1 MTKKNKLWIA
11 LGAVTLAIVL
21 ALGVFMLQSGGTA
34 NVISQEKAQTL
45 IDDSFAKMPG
55 AVATTSMK
63 YIAENSYAKINSISY
78 GDEKDI
84 ICNVTFYSPKV
95 KDVAVDYF
103 KEISAEFAENP
114 EMKRKTSTQI
124 KHMLS
129 GELMTRFEASEVVS
143 TEGTIVI
150 YETKEG
156 YKVYTSDEVVDLYF
170 GGIVSAKKEIDEIS
184 DKKAITFKKG
194 FLECIKA
201 EYSDEKPE
209 TAGPIIKAWNKF
221 KNDFYRNFIKDA
233 NWKYIVTGLWV
244 TIRVTFFALLIGI
257 FLGFLVAIIRCTCE
271 KTGKLKICDAICRL
285 YLTVVRGTPVLVQLM
300 IIFFVV
306 FMPMGVDKF
315 VAAVVCFGLNSG
327 AYVAEI
333 VRGGI
338 MSVDAGQTEAGR
350 SLGFNY
356 TQTMIYIVV
365 PQAFK
370 AVLPA
375 LANEFIVLLKETSVS
390 AYIGLNDLARGGDII
405 RGVTYSA
412 FMPLLAVAV
421 IYLVMVIALSY
432 LVGKLERR
440 LRSSER

>member
-1 MTKKNKLWIA
+1 MTRKKKLWIA
-11 LGAVTLAIVL
+11 GLTIFAVTAIVL
-21 ALGVFMLQSGGTA
+21 FALFLQSGGKA
-34 NVISQEKAQTL
+34 GEISVEQAQEL
-45 IDDSFAKMPG
+45 IDSKFEKMPG
-55 AVATTSMK
+55 AVAASSMK
-63 YIAENSYAKINSISY
+63 YIAENSYAKVNNIYY

-84 ICNVTFYSPKV
+84 ICDVTFVSPQV
-95 KDVAVDYF
+95 KDIAVDF
-103 KEISAEFAENP
+103 FRKTEKELRDNAEI
-114 EMKRKTSTQI
+114 KRKTSTQI
-124 KHMLS
+124 KAMLS
-129 GELMTRFEASEVVS
+129 KEFLSCLENASVTSEN
-143 TEGTIVI
+143 GQIII
-150 YETKEG
+150 YETKDG
-156 YKVYTSDEVVDLYF
+156 YKVYTSDETVDKYF
-170 GGIVSAKKEIDEIS
+170 GGIISAKSEIEKIS
-184 DKKAITFKKG
+184 DKKAVTLRKG

-201 EYSDEKPE
+201 EYSSDKPE
-209 TAGPIIKAWNKF
+209 TAGAVIKAWNSF
-221 KNDFYRNFIKDA
+221 KDNFYRNFIQDA
-233 NWKYIVTGLWV
+233 NWKYITTGLWV

-257 FLGFLVAIIRCTCE
+257 FLGFLIAVIRCTYE
-271 KTGKLKICDAICRL
+271 KTGKLKIGNAVCRL

-315 VAAVVCFGLNSG
+315 VAAIVCFGINSG

-338 MSVDAGQTEAGR
+338 MSVDNGQTEAGR

-356 TQTMIYIVV
+356 TQTMIYIVI

-412 FMPLLAVAV
+412 FMPLLAIAV
-421 IYLVMVIALSY
+421 IYLVMVIVLSY
-432 LVGKLERR
+432 LVSKLERR
-440 LRSSER
+440 LRDSER